1 MDLSDRQGF
10 CPPDCPGF
18 RALNVRRC
26 SGTGRLMIP
35 MTSLRRYVCHPVT
48 LSQDTPYRGQSQYQA
63 RLIPLMRS
71 KRCAVC
77 TCSMYLQYVL
87 AVCTCSMYLQTQC
100 ATGYPVPEPDIG
112 SGSGQSGQYF
122 PIRFRF
128 RFRPNFGRI
137 GRILKNNSKVFQ
149 NAKNVAILV
158 FWC

>member
-18 RALNVRRC
+18 RPLNVRRC

-48 LSQDTPYRGQSQYQA
+48 LSQDAPYRGQSQYQA

-87 AVCTCSMYLQTQC
+87 AGCTCSMYLQYVLAVCTCSMYLQYVLAVCTCSMYLQYVLAVCTCSMYLQDVLAVC
-100 ATGYPVPEPDIG
+100 ACSMYL
-112 SGSGQSGQYF
+112 QYV
-122 PIRFRF
+122 
-128 RFRPNFGRI
+128 
-137 GRILKNNSKVFQ
+137 LAVCTCSMY
-149 NAKNVAILV
+149 
-158 FWC
+158 